1 MTDTQTPL
9 FAPTHSKHHWPEDFE
24 HENGNYF
31 CKCNTCDADF
41 VGHKRRVQCKS
52 CFVTAVV
59 AERDQ
64 LKAELERL
72 GNAKAGNDKNN
83 LYNIEYWQ
91 RKCLAAEA
99 KLTEL
104 EKHRA

>member
-1 MTDTQTPL
+1 MTNTQKPL
-9 FAPTHSKHHWPEDFE
+9 FAPIHSKHHWPEDFK

-31 CKCNTCDADF
+31 CKCNTCGADF

-64 LKAELERL
+64 LKRLLKEAIEWNWIDFENEPEKEIFPILSKLE
-72 GNAKAGNDKNN
+72 
-83 LYNIEYWQ
+83 
-91 RKCLAAEA
+91 
-99 KLTEL
+99 TEIQTAL
-104 EKHRA
+104 EKHIG